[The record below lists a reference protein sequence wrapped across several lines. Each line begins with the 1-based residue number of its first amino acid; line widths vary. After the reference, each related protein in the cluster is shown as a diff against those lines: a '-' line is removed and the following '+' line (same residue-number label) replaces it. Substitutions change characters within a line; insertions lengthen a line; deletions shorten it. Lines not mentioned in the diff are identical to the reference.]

1 MSFQRIA
8 VFFLGLSGLAVLVSA
23 VLLFKPGPKFSIEFT
38 GGTLLEVSLPTGK
51 TKEDLS
57 KAVAAYVPL
66 DKKELGQ
73 FSVSAV
79 RNVGVDAGSSFIIRM
94 RPIDNEEHIALLGSL
109 QKIFPGTK
117 ELHFNTIGPSVSQ
130 SLKKNTFLALGVAS
144 IAIITYLAFS
154 FRKLPRK
161 LNPWKFGFLAVVAF
175 LHDVIITAGV
185 FVVIGQFTSFEFDTL
200 FVTALLTILAY
211 STSDTIVIFDRIRA
225 NLSYENRSESFT
237 VTAIRGL
244 KQSVMRTMGTG
255 ISTLIML
262 TALFFLGAE
271 SIRWFILALIFG
283 IIIGTYSSYFIAS
296 SLLILWK

>member
-1 MSFQRIA
+1 MTFQRISL
-8 VFFLGLSGLAVLVSA
+8 FCLGLSAVAIAVSGF
-23 VLLFKPGPKFSIEFT
+23 LLFNPGPKFSIEFT
-38 GGTLLEVSLPTGK
+38 GGTLMELELPAGK

-57 KAVAAYVPL
+57 KVVATYEPK
-66 DKKELGQ
+66 DGEELGNYA
-73 FSVSAV
+73 VSAV
-79 RNVGVDAGSSFIIRM
+79 RSVGGGSSFIIRM
-94 RPIDNEEHIALLGSL
+94 RPIENEDHVALLAHVE
-109 QKIFPGTK
+109 QTFPGAK

-130 SLKKNTFLALGVAS
+130 SLKNKTFTAIGMAS
-144 IAIITYLAFS
+144 VAIITYLAFS

-175 LHDVIITAGV
+175 LHDVVVTAGV

-225 NLSYENRSESFT
+225 NLGYENRSESFAQ
-237 VTAIRGL
+237 TATRGL
-244 KQSVMRTMGTG
+244 KESVARTMGTG

-283 IIIGTYSSYFIAS
+283 IVIGTYSSYFVAS
-296 SLLILWK
+296 ALLIRWK